1 MAEQLSKEL
10 YYQVRTGDK
19 LEYVAASKV
28 ESDPVLSRQISAAS
42 GKYRKV
48 LGAFNTF
55 RQDKASRDAYFNS

>member
-1 MAEQLSKEL
+1 MAEKLSTEL

-19 LEYVAASKV
+19 LEYVPASKV
-28 ESDPVLSRQISAAS
+28 EADPVLSRQISAAA

-55 RQDKASRDAYFNS
+55 RQDKASRDAWFKS

>member
-1 MAEQLSKEL
+1 MAEKLSTEL
-10 YYQVRTGDK
+10 YYQVSKGGK
-19 LEYVAASKV
+19 LEYVPASRV

-48 LGAFNTF
+48 LGEFNVF